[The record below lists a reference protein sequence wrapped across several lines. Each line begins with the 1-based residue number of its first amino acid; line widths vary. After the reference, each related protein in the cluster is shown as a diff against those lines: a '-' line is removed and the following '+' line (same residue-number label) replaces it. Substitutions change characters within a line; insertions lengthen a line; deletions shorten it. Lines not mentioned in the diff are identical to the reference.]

1 MALKKIEL
9 LYDTAIPLL
18 GIYLQKTLIQNN
30 TCTPVFTE
38 ALFTVTDIFLQY
50 FLNLFAENS
59 ILSCFTLPHIPA

>member
-18 GIYLQKTLIQNN
+18 GIYLEKTLIQNN

-59 ILSCFTLPHIPA
+59 ILSCLTLPHIPA